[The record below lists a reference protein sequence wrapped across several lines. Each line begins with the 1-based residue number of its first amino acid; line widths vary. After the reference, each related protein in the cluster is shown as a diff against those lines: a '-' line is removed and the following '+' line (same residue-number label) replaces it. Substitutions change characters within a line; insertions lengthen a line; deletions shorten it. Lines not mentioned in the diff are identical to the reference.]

1 MGEKKDG
8 VDRTETKKKEFIVEG
23 LARLRANK
31 AIRRFHS
38 FSEER
43 QVHLR
48 ENSHFFPVWTPV
60 DTRKPI
66 PKCMYF
72 HEDAPIELVMNDEKQ
87 EISSNASRVLH
98 YIRSYKRRK
107 KYPLWK
113 GHYEKSKFK

>member
-1 MGEKKDG
+1 MGEKNDG

-48 ENSHFFPVWTPV
+48 ENARFFSVWTPV

-72 HEDAPIELVMNDEKQ
+72 HEDAPIGLVMNDEKQ
-87 EISSNASRVLH
+87 EIVSNASRVLH
-98 YIRSYKRRK
+98 YNRSYKRGK

-113 GHYEKSKFK
+113 RHYEKSKLK